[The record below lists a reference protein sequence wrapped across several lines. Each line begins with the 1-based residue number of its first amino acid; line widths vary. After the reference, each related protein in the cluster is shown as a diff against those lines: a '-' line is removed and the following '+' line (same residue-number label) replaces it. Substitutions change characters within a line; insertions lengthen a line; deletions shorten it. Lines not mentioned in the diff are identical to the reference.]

1 VTLSPKVLRKTTL
14 NLNVLL
20 SSLFSVVDAMKENPM
35 SLIRVAHTLSVRM
48 IRATSDDVNTD
59 HCGESIAHQC
69 FCGRRQHKRV
79 SST

>member
-35 SLIRVAHTLSVRM
+35 SLIRVAHNTVRANDSRNQRWRKYIVEKALSTNVF
-48 IRATSDDVNTD
+48 ADE
-59 HCGESIAHQC
+59 G
-69 FCGRRQHKRV
+69 
-79 SST
+79 STNE